1 MFFYKVIRKRASIMI
16 HNNAVIRNRNNQQTK
31 EKRKFFVLED
41 DLNRELHEVAQAK
54 YQSDSQF
61 IRESVRRNIIEYRKA
76 FSL

>member
-1 MFFYKVIRKRASIMI
+1 MI
-16 HNNAVIRNRNNQQTK
+16 YNNAVIRNRNNQTK

>member
-1 MFFYKVIRKRASIMI
+1 MI
-16 HNNAVIRNRNNQQTK
+16 YNNAVIRNRNNQTK
-31 EKRKFFVLED
+31 EKRKVFVLED

-76 FSL
+76 FSR

>member
-1 MFFYKVIRKRASIMI
+1 MI
-16 HNNAVIRNRNNQQTK
+16 YNNAVIRNRNNQTK

-61 IRESVRRNIIEYRKA
+61 IRESVRRNIIEYRKS
-76 FSL
+76 FSR